1 MKIWSRLVA
10 TIYILAGLILC
21 LGILFL
27 WANENLLDTYQ
38 KFFTGHLFRLGL
50 ASMVV
55 LLLGITWL
63 VNWIEIFYRNKAITF
78 DNPGGKVKIS
88 LKAVEEFINSRILGQ
103 IPGVKSLV
111 VRAGLSSRGLETSIN
126 LKLMAGANI
135 PETCAHIQ
143 EMTKNYLQDVVGV
156 ERVASIEVFVS
167 SIITKEDTTVQSAV
181 SPEERNESESSG

>member
-1 MKIWSRLVA
+1 MRIWSRVVA

-78 DNPGGKVKIS
+78 DNPGGRVKIS

-167 SIITKEDTTVQSAV
+167 SIITKEETTSQSAV
-181 SPEERNESESSG
+181 PPEESNESESSG